1 LNVEM
6 IASLELD
13 HRVAYEGEASNLQ
26 VSALRNIVLQE
37 TRTYEVLP
45 ALAGLHELLEWPR

>member
-1 LNVEM
+1 M